1 MNITKL
7 KQRPQ
12 VFKRLFGIS
21 PQKFNLL
28 LQDIEPLWKE
38 TELQRKQYKGR
49 KNKVH
54 DIGSGRPYKLNL
66 EQNLAMLLLYY
77 RTYVPH
83 IVLAEMFHIHDSGV
97 CRYFKKIQ
105 ILVSSLFDLHKEV
118 IDISSD
124 EVLRL
129 CIDATEQETEKRDGT
144 GYSGKKKR
152 QTIKVQAT
160 VDNTGKIHHI
170 SNSIPGNIHDKKL
183 FDQSNIKFPKDIF
196 LLGDLGYLGTS
207 LIIPQKS
214 SKLHKLTEKQK
225 EENTKHSKLRIIVE
239 HVFAHLKKFRIL
251 SHRFRN
257 NPQHHNMIFT
267 TIAGIYN
274 LKFQ

>member
-7 KQRPQ
+7 KTRPK

-21 PQKFNLL
+21 PQKFNQLVI
-28 LQDIEPLWKE
+28 DIEPLWKE

-49 KNKVH
+49 KNKVQT
-54 DIGSGRPYKLNL
+54 IGSGRPYRLNL

-105 ILVSSLFDLHKEV
+105 PIVSSLFDLHKEV
-118 IDISSD
+118 INISPD

-129 CIDATEQETEKRDGT
+129 CVDATEQESEKRPGS

-170 SNSIPGNIHDKKL
+170 SSSVPGNIHDKKL
-183 FDQSNIKFPKDIF
+183 FDQSNIHFPKDIS
-196 LLGDLGYLGTS
+196 LLGDLGYLGTA

-225 EENTKHSKLRIIVE
+225 QENTNHSKLRIIIE

-251 SHRFRN
+251 SARFRN
-257 NPQHHNMIFT
+257 NPQHHSMIFH

-274 LKFQ
+274 LKFE